1 MKADLFQLF
10 AVSAVVMGMAQTLTK
25 ERVFAG
31 LRERLGGKDTWLGY
45 LVSCP
50 YCASHYFAFVLVPLT
65 GTYAIDVTVGGWMGS
80 VLRWFLSSLLITV
93 IAAFFR
99 VVFWFVDETQG
110 LVRRRQRTE
119 EEEIATRRLM
129 RKKVE
134 QTLPPQERT
143 EPAEP
148 AH

>member
-1 MKADLFQLF
+1 
-10 AVSAVVMGMAQTLTK
+10 MGMAQTLTK

-65 GTYAIDVTVGGWMGS
+65 GTYAIDVTVGGWVGA